1 MKPEPL
7 SAQELQRR
15 RSNSRRLAWVLG
27 AVVLALYAIGMFIPR

>member
-15 RSNSRRLAWVLG
+15 RSNSRRLAWALG
-27 AVVLALYAIGMFIPR
+27 GLALLLYAIGMFIPR